1 MKNKITIIVL
11 LIVNLNFVYSQNTLK
26 ELTDKN
32 KNWQLFSQE
41 KIITID
47 INKTDNFIVN
57 NLKVVIVWNKQL
69 SYSKN
74 IGYYGGIKSLTI
86 FKNNKPLQTISN
98 IEDNIALGTISIN
111 FYDYNLDGYL
121 DFTIPIDCG
130 KICWDKYYIF
140 NPQKNKYEN
149 LKDWDYLRIQKI
161 NKIKKQ
167 ILSEPDG
174 NAFTDNRKLYQIKGL
189 ELTELKLKKT
199 TANN

>member
-11 LIVNLNFVYSQNTLK
+11 LIFNLNFAYSQNTLK

-47 INKTDNFIVN
+47 INKTENFIVN
-57 NLKVVIVWNKQL
+57 NLKFVIVWDKQL
-69 SYSKN
+69 SYSEN
-74 IGYYGGIKSLTI
+74 IGFYGGIKSLTI
-86 FKNNKPLQTISN
+86 FKNNKSLQTISN
-98 IEDNIALGTISIN
+98 IEDNIALGTISIS

-140 NPQKNKYEN
+140 NSQKNKYEN

-167 ILSEPDG
+167 ILSEPDD
-174 NAFTDNRKLYQIKGL
+174 NAITDNRKLYQIKGL
-189 ELTELKLKKT
+189 KLTEMK
-199 TANN
+199 